1 MKSNIL
7 GDNIRRYRSFKG
19 LKQQVLADEIG
30 VHRITL
36 SRYENGNC
44 SIPTS
49 KLLLII
55 EKLEIDFNDL
65 FIGFSGAMLSEE
77 DGLLY

>member
-1 MKSNIL
+1 MKSNLL
-7 GDNIRRYRSFKG
+7 GENIRRHRSFKG

-55 EKLEIDFNDL
+55 EKLEIEFKDL
-65 FIGFSGAMLSEE
+65 LIGFSSPTVSEE
-77 DGLLY
+77 DRFTY